1 MSNSMVDNFGV
12 PELDSHNWTTWSVR
26 MQSSL
31 VISDLWDVTQSEP
44 VYSTDDTTQFT
55 DQDKLKFSSVSKAKA
70 KILLRVSNKLLPH
83 VIDCETSHQVWAK
96 LQHLYRQK
104 SIQQTIYLQK
114 QFHNLRKLDVE
125 DIESYVNRAM
135 ELANMLR
142 ETGNAVTDSAVAIA
156 ILSGLPPSYNIVCT
170 VLENNGIEPTVD
182 LVRNALIRHELQNSR
197 SKSLYSGSQTS
208 SPLDKVIFCKYCK
221 RHGHTVDNCLRL
233 QEKRAREKAASSLIT
248 TANDRLADTQPPDT
262 NSPCDGMAFSMVNQ
276 ASNMLKTTSRI
287 EGGPCQPWIIDSGAS
302 YHMTGDL
309 GLLEQGT
316 TDLHV
321 SDIMTADGTVLSSR
335 FKGTVHITAP
345 DGTNIRLLNVLFIP
359 GLAHNL
365 ISVKAAMEAGADFQF
380 SKGHCRIS
388 CAGRVLDAPLCPGN
402 VFALSAPAQL
412 WHERLGHASEEKL
425 RLLGLP
431 HKLDCPCTPC
441 IQAKQCSKPYKPS
454 GYKYAPLNLL
464 YADLVGPMEVES
476 LSGHR
481 YYLSIYDQGSKASQ
495 VYLLP
500 NKSSAVGALMEGIH
514 TFEKVSPGQTVKA
527 VRTDQGSEFLNAE
540 LKKFLQSKGIAHE
553 TTAGYTPQQ
562 NAAERLHRTLNES
575 ARALLLSSKLP
586 RTFWGEAIRCA
597 NYIRNRLP
605 VKASAEGKC
614 PIELLT
620 NKQPSLDNL
629 RTFGCQAWVL
639 VPTEKRIGKF
649 GPKSVEGTFLG
660 YENSSTYRVLVKDQ
674 IVLSRNVEFVESTPG
689 PAANQSQQDL
699 EGQVLPDLFPEP
711 PQLQL
716 SELRSSYG
724 PDGSVIPEDP
734 GALDLM
740 GSPNGERNPMYSA
753 GAEFPQTFGSEQ
765 SIQQQLPAT
774 FQQLPNLQAGSVGDE
789 GGTQQS
795 QIPSSPP
802 NHVIAQATGNP
813 DPAPAYQQHLQQQ
826 QQQ

>member
-1 MSNSMVDNFGV
+1 MVDNFGV
-12 PELDSHNWTTWSVR
+12 PKLDSHNWTTWSVR

-44 VYSTDDTTQFT
+44 VYSSDDTTQFT
-55 DQDKLKFSSVSKAKA
+55 DEDKLKFSSVSKAKA
-70 KILLRVSNKLLPH
+70 KVLLRVSNKLHPH
-83 VIDCETSHQVWAK
+83 VIDCERSHQVWAK
-96 LQHLYRQK
+96 LQRLCRQK
-104 SIQQTIYLQK
+104 SIQQTIYFQK

-142 ETGNAVTDSAVAIA
+142 ETGNPVTDSAVAIA
-156 ILSGLPPSYNIVCT
+156 ILSGLPPSYDIVCT

-182 LVRNALIRHELQNSR
+182 F
-197 SKSLYSGSQTS
+197 TS
-208 SPLDKVIFCKYCK
+208 SPLDRVIFCK
-221 RHGHTVDNCLRL
+221 RQGHTVDNCHKL
-233 QEKRAREKAASSLIT
+233 QEKRAREKAASSLTT
-248 TANDRLADTQPPDT
+248 TANDRLNDTPPLDT

-276 ASNMLKTTSRI
+276 ASNMLKTTSKI
-287 EGGPCQPWIIDSGAS
+287 EGGPSQPWIIDSGAS

-309 GLLEQGT
+309 GLLEQGN
-316 TDLHV
+316 TDLHI

-335 FKGTVHITAP
+335 FKGTVHIRTP
-345 DGTNIRLLNVLFIP
+345 DRTNIRLLNVLFIP

-388 CAGRVLDAPLCPGN
+388 LTGRVLDAPLCPGN

-441 IQAKQCSKPYKPS
+441 IQAKQCSKPYRPS

-464 YADLVGPMEVES
+464 HADLVGPMEVES
-476 LSGHR
+476 ISGHR

-527 VRTDQGSEFLNAE
+527 MRTDQGSEFVNAE
-540 LKKFLQSKGIAHE
+540 LKKFLQSKGIAHK

-597 NYIRNRLP
+597 NYLRNRLP

-639 VPTEKRIGKF
+639 VPAEKRIGKF

-660 YENSSTYRVLVKDQ
+660 YENIST
-674 IVLSRNVEFVESTPG
+674 
-689 PAANQSQQDL
+689 
-699 EGQVLPDLFPEP
+699 
-711 PQLQL
+711 
-716 SELRSSYG
+716 
-724 PDGSVIPEDP
+724 
-734 GALDLM
+734 
-740 GSPNGERNPMYSA
+740 
-753 GAEFPQTFGSEQ
+753 
-765 SIQQQLPAT
+765 
-774 FQQLPNLQAGSVGDE
+774 
-789 GGTQQS
+789 
-795 QIPSSPP
+795 
-802 NHVIAQATGNP
+802 
-813 DPAPAYQQHLQQQ
+813 
-826 QQQ
+826 